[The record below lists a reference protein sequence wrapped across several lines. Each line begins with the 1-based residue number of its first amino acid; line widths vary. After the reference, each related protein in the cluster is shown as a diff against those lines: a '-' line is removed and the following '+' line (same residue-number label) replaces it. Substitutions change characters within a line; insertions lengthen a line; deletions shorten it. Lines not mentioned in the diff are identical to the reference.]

1 MLDHIPSAEELR
13 MMDKRQLT
21 SLSEEIRTFI
31 LDKVSKKGGHLA
43 SNLGTVELTLALFR
57 AFDLPEDK
65 VIWDVGH
72 QCYTWKLLSG
82 REKGFDTLR
91 DLNGMSGFPK
101 RNESPYDVFNTGHSS
116 TSVSA
121 GLGMV
126 RARDILGQNFN
137 VVSVIGDGSMTGGL
151 AFEALNDAAQL
162 KTNFIVIL
170 NDNAM
175 SIAKNVGGMSRY
187 LTRIRTARGYNRI
200 KLAVKRF
207 LSHLPI
213 IGENMIERIGNAK
226 DSIKEIVVP
235 SGMYFENMGLT
246 YLGPV
251 DGHNV
256 IQMEKAFRA
265 AKDLQKCV
273 LIHIKTVKGKGY
285 PPAEQHPDKF
295 HGVEPFDLATGKPLK
310 KPEGKSY
317 SEVFGDFMVSKAKT
331 EPCLVGITA
340 AMSGNVGLRKFE
352 YAYPRRFFDVG
363 IAEQHAVTF
372 AAGLAVSGMK
382 PVVAVFSSFLQRAY
396 DEIVHDVCMQDLPVV
411 FAVDRAGIVGRD
423 GETHQ
428 GVFDLSYLGN
438 IPNLTLMTPMNAREL
453 REMLEFA
460 LALGHPAAVRYPRG
474 TASDIFSDRHEQLS
488 YGKTEIIHRG
498 SGVAL
503 LSFGDMAKCAE
514 ETRIKLLDGGVDATL
529 VNMRF
534 VKPLDEMCL
543 KELTKDHD
551 IFVTLENGVISGGAG
566 EKAGEV
572 LMQAAPGIRVIHI
585 GVPDLFVAHGDP
597 DEVMQLL
604 GMDAD
609 SIVKRIR
616 QTENEGTT

>member
-1 MLDHIPSAEELR
+1 MLDHVPSAEEIRKL
-13 MMDKRQLT
+13 DKQELAE
-21 SLSEEIRTFI
+21 LSEDIRGF
-31 LDKVSKKGGHLA
+31 LLEKVSKKGGHLA

-57 AFDLPEDK
+57 AFDPPEDK
-65 VIWDVGH
+65 IIWDVGH

-82 REKGFDTLR
+82 RGKDFDTLR
-91 DLNGMSGFPK
+91 DLHGMSGFPK
-101 RNESPYDVFNTGHSS
+101 RKESPYDSFNTGHSS

-126 RARDILGQNFN
+126 RARDILREHYS

-162 KTNFIVIL
+162 KSNFIVIL
-170 NDNAM
+170 NDNTM

-187 LTRIRTARGYNRI
+187 LTRIRTAGGYNRI

-207 LSHLPI
+207 LSRLPI
-213 IGENMIERIGNAK
+213 IGDNMIERISNAK

-265 AKDLQKCV
+265 AKDLDKCV
-273 LIHIKTVKGKGY
+273 LIHVKTVKGKGY
-285 PPAEQHPDKF
+285 GPAEKHPDAF
-295 HGVEPFDLATGKPLK
+295 HGVEPFDLKTGKPLK
-310 KPEGKSY
+310 KAAGKSY
-317 SEVFGDFMVSKAKT
+317 SDIFGDFMAEKGKT
-331 EPCLVGITA
+331 DRRLVGITA

-352 YAYPRRFFDVG
+352 FAFPKRFFDVG

-396 DEIVHDVCMQDLPVV
+396 DEIIHDVCMQDLPVV
-411 FAVDRAGIVGRD
+411 FAIDRAGIVGRD

-438 IPNLTLMTPMNAREL
+438 IPNLTLMTPMNAQEL
-453 REMLEFA
+453 REMLDLA
-460 LALGHPAAVRYPRG
+460 VALGHPAAVRYPRG
-474 TASDIFSDRHEQLS
+474 TASEIFMDRHAPVVF
-488 YGKTEIIHRG
+488 GKAEVLHQG

-503 LSFGDMAKCAE
+503 LSFGDMAECAE
-514 ETRIKLLDGGVDATL
+514 ETRIMLQAEGIDATL

-534 VKPLDEMCL
+534 AKPLDVLCL
-543 KELTKDHD
+543 RELTRNHD

-566 EKAGEV
+566 QKAGEV
-572 LMQAAPGIRVIHI
+572 LTQMAPGVRVIHI
-585 GVPDLFVAHGDP
+585 GVPDLFVTHGNT
-597 DEVMQLL
+597 DEVMRLL

-609 SIVKRIR
+609 SVVQRIL
-616 QTENEGTT
+616 QTRK

>member
-1 MLDHIPSAEELR
+1 MLEHIPRA
-13 MMDKRQLT
+13 
-21 SLSEEIRTFI
+21 EEIRSMDKNELDALAGEIRGFL

-57 AFDLPEDK
+57 AFDPPKDK

-91 DLNGMSGFPK
+91 DLGGMSGFPK
-101 RNESPYDVFNTGHSS
+101 RKESPYDVFNTGHSS

-126 RARDILGQNFN
+126 RARDLTGGRYS

-170 NDNAM
+170 NDNTM

-187 LTRIRTARGYNRI
+187 LTGIRTAGGYNRI
-200 KLAVKRF
+200 KLAVKRL
-207 LSHLPI
+207 LSRLPV
-213 IGENMIERIGNAK
+213 IGENMIERISNAK

-235 SGMYFENMGLT
+235 SGMFFENMGLT

-265 AKDLQKCV
+265 ARDLQKCV
-273 LIHIKTVKGKGY
+273 LIHVKTKKGKGY
-285 PPAEQHPDKF
+285 PPAERHPDAF
-295 HGVEPFDLATGKPLK
+295 HGVEPFDIRTGKPLK
-310 KPEGKSY
+310 KAEGKSW
-317 SEVFGDFMVSKAKT
+317 SEVFGDFMAEKGKT
-331 EPCLVGITA
+331 EKKLIGITA

-352 YAYPRRFFDVG
+352 FAFPKRFFDVG

-438 IPNLTLMTPMNAREL
+438 IPNLTVMAPMNAEEL
-453 REMLEFA
+453 REMLELA
-460 LALGHPAAVRYPRG
+460 LQLGHPAAVRYPRG
-474 TASDIFSDRHEQLS
+474 TAPENFMDRHVPVV
-488 YGKTEIIHRG
+488 YGKAEVLHRG
-498 SGVAL
+498 SGIAL
-503 LSFGDMAKCAE
+503 LSFGDMADIAE
-514 ETRIKLLDGGVDATL
+514 ETRLKLLSEGKDATL

-534 VKPLDEMCL
+534 AKPLDEECL
-543 KELTKDHD
+543 RDLAPDHHT
-551 IFVTLENGVISGGAG
+551 FVTLENGVISGGAG
-566 EKAGEV
+566 EKAGAV
-572 LMQAAPGIRVIHI
+572 ISALAPGARLIHV
-585 GVPDLFVAHGDP
+585 GVPDLFVTHGNT
-597 DEVMQLL
+597 DEVMRLL

-609 SIVKRIR
+609 TIVKRINT
-616 QTENEGTT
+616 TEK

>member
-1 MLDHIPSAEELR
+1 MLDHVPSAEEIRKL
-13 MMDKRQLT
+13 DKQELAE
-21 SLSEEIRTFI
+21 LSEDIRGF
-31 LDKVSKKGGHLA
+31 LLEKVSKKGGHLA

-57 AFDLPEDK
+57 AFDPPEDK
-65 VIWDVGH
+65 IIWDVGH

-82 REKGFDTLR
+82 RGKDFDTLR
-91 DLNGMSGFPK
+91 DLHGMSGFPK
-101 RNESPYDVFNTGHSS
+101 RKESPYDSFNTGHSS

-126 RARDILGQNFN
+126 RARDILREHHS

-162 KTNFIVIL
+162 KSNFIVIL
-170 NDNAM
+170 NDNTM

-187 LTRIRTARGYNRI
+187 LTRIRTAGGYNRI

-207 LSHLPI
+207 LSRLPI
-213 IGENMIERIGNAK
+213 IGDNMIERISNAK

-265 AKDLQKCV
+265 AKDLNKCV
-273 LIHIKTVKGKGY
+273 LIHVKTVKGKGY
-285 PPAEQHPDKF
+285 GPAEKHPDAF
-295 HGVEPFDLATGKPLK
+295 HGVEPFDLKTGKPLK
-310 KPEGKSY
+310 KAAGKSY
-317 SEVFGDFMVSKAKT
+317 SDIFGDFMAEKGKT
-331 EPCLVGITA
+331 DRRLIGITA

-352 YAYPRRFFDVG
+352 FAFPKRFFDVG

-411 FAVDRAGIVGRD
+411 FAIDRAGIVGRD

-438 IPNLTLMTPMNAREL
+438 IPNLTLMTPMNAQEL
-453 REMLEFA
+453 REMLNLA
-460 LALGHPAAVRYPRG
+460 VALGHPAAVRYPRG
-474 TASDIFSDRHEQLS
+474 TASEIFMDRHAPVVF
-488 YGKTEIIHRG
+488 GKAEVLHQG

-503 LSFGDMAKCAE
+503 LSFGDMAECAE
-514 ETRIKLLDGGVDATL
+514 ETRIMLQAEGIDATL

-534 VKPLDEMCL
+534 AKPLDVLCL
-543 KELTKDHD
+543 RELTRNHD
-551 IFVTLENGVISGGAG
+551 VFVTLENGIISGGAG
-566 EKAGEV
+566 QKAGEV
-572 LMQAAPGIRVIHI
+572 LTQMAPGVRVIHI
-585 GVPDLFVAHGDP
+585 GVPDLFVTHGNT
-597 DEVMQLL
+597 DEVMRLL

-609 SIVKRIR
+609 SVVQRIL
-616 QTENEGTT
+616 QTRK

>member
-1 MLDHIPSAEELR
+1 MLDHIPSAEEIR
-13 MMDKRQLT
+13 MMDKNELT
-21 SLSEEIRTFI
+21 VLSSEIRSFI

-57 AFDLPEDK
+57 AFDPPDDK
-65 VIWDVGH
+65 IIWDVGH

-91 DLNGMSGFPK
+91 DMNGMSGFPK
-101 RNESPYDVFNTGHSS
+101 RKESPYDVFNTGHSS
-116 TSVSA
+116 TSISA
-121 GLGMV
+121 GLGMT
-126 RARDILGQNFN
+126 RARDILGEDYR

-170 NDNAM
+170 NDNNM
-175 SIAKNVGGMSRY
+175 SIAKNVGGLSRY

-200 KLAVKRF
+200 KLAIKRF
-207 LSHLPI
+207 LSRLPI
-213 IGENMIERIGNAK
+213 IGENMIERISNAK
-226 DSIKEIVVP
+226 DSVKEIVVP

-246 YLGPV
+246 YLGPI

-256 IQMEKAFRA
+256 IQMEKAFKA

-273 LIHIKTVKGKGY
+273 LIHVKTVKGKGY
-285 PPAEQHPDKF
+285 PPAEQHPDDF
-295 HGVEPFDLATGKPLK
+295 HGVEPFDLKTGKPLK
-310 KPEGKSY
+310 KAAGKSY
-317 SEVFGDFMVSKAKT
+317 SAVFGDFMAEKAKT
-331 EPCLVGITA
+331 EPRLVGITA

-352 YAYPRRFFDVG
+352 FAYPRRFFDVG

-428 GVFDLSYLGN
+428 GVFDLSYFGS

-453 REMLEFA
+453 REMLDLA
-460 LALGHPAAVRYPRG
+460 LSLGHPAAVRYPRG
-474 TASDIFSDRHEQLS
+474 TASEIFMDRHEPLV
-488 YGKTEIIHRG
+488 YGKAEVLHRG
-498 SGVAL
+498 SGIAL
-503 LSFGDMAKCAE
+503 LSFGDMAECAE
-514 ETRIKLLDGGVDATL
+514 ETRVRLLNEGIDATL

-534 VKPLDEMCL
+534 AKPLDEACL
-543 KELTKDHD
+543 RELCVDHD
-551 IFVTLENGVISGGAG
+551 FFVTLENGVIAGGAG
-566 EKAGEV
+566 EKAGEI
-572 LMQAAPGIRVIHI
+572 LTQIAPGIRLLHV
-585 GVPDLFVAHGDP
+585 GVPDLFVAHGDT
-597 DEVMQLL
+597 DEVMRSL
-604 GMDAD
+604 GMDAE
-609 SIVKRIR
+609 SVVQRIKEA
-616 QTENEGTT
+616 ENEGTT